1 MRRWIYRADKSKND
15 FVIVLSIPEKTL
27 QKNVCFCM
35 FKKSRTSG
43 DQSMIS
49 STVSKA
55 AQPFETALKINE
67 DEAITE
73 ANGFILEHLPDR
85 FCAGI
90 PRLLSFTARTIWA
103 TPILLSYPEIGPIG
117 EVGFV
122 AVDAELGNVVGWT
135 PFAEIYKA
143 AEKFY
148 SDKREQI
155 AAAFS

>member
-1 MRRWIYRADKSKND
+1 MA
-15 FVIVLSIPEKTL
+15 
-27 QKNVCFCM
+27 
-35 FKKSRTSG
+35 
-43 DQSMIS
+43 S
-49 STVSKA
+49 STVLTA
-55 AQPFETALKINE
+55 APPLALALKINE

-90 PRLLSFTARTIWA
+90 PRLLSFPARTIWA
-103 TPILLSYPEIGPIG
+103 TPILLSYPEIGPVG

-143 AEKFY
+143 AEKVY
-148 SDKREQI
+148 SDKRGQI
-155 AAAFS
+155 EAAFS

>member
-1 MRRWIYRADKSKND
+1 MA
-15 FVIVLSIPEKTL
+15 
-27 QKNVCFCM
+27 
-35 FKKSRTSG
+35 
-43 DQSMIS
+43 S
-49 STVSKA
+49 SSVSDMTP
-55 AQPFETALKINE
+55 PFAIALKINE

-90 PRLLSFTARTIWA
+90 PRLLAFAARTIWA
-103 TPILLSYPEIGPIG
+103 TPILLSYPEIGPVG

-143 AEKFY
+143 AEQIY
-148 SDKREQI
+148 SDKRGHIE
-155 AAAFS
+155 AAFS